1 MSNNVFERPVN
12 PRGCGGGRTSATQ
25 LGRYTFGTCFSWNPR
40 MKDDHDKIFVLS
52 LLQNSGLQVRI
63 IPELPTHKTPDLRVM
78 TPEGDVLVEVKS
90 KNDDQQLRSLLQSP
104 KGTPLSYKV
113 PSIASR
119 LHDAWRQ
126 IREFQDR
133 DDDANFALVWFITR
147 KVGGI
152 TVLTGHATM
161 GLLYGTEL
169 LEGRTVNRKEFY
181 QKECFFFHESIF
193 FKYKDLDGVVLHDD
207 QSIKLCLNPFSP
219 RYSVFKHTMLTDVF
233 RVKFAVVDPKEM
245 EEVDEC
251 FIADCSDERKD
262 INGVVRYL
270 KSKYGLDTVT
280 INRFVLFNCPV
291 D

>member
-1 MSNNVFERPVN
+1 
-12 PRGCGGGRTSATQ
+12 
-25 LGRYTFGTCFSWNPR
+25 
-40 MKDDHDKIFVLS
+40 MKDDHDKELVLS
-52 LLQNSGLQVRI
+52 ILRNSGLQVQPI
-63 IPELPTHKTPDLRVM
+63 TELPTHKTPDLRVM
-78 TPEGDVLVEVKS
+78 IPEGDILVEVKS
-90 KNDDQQLRSLLQSP
+90 KNDDQQLRDLLELP
-104 KGTPLSYKV
+104 KGSPLSYKV
-113 PSIASR
+113 SSLETLLR
-119 LHDAWRQ
+119 DAWRQ
-126 IREFQDR
+126 IRDFPDR
-133 DDDANFALVWFITR
+133 DDTNFTLVWFITR

-152 TVLTGHATM
+152 TVLTGHTTM

-169 LEGRTVNRKEFY
+169 LEGCTVDRKEFY

-193 FKYKDLDGVVLHDD
+193 FKYKDLYGVVLHDD